1 MRVLIAEDDTTSRLI
16 LQEILTQLGHDVV
29 TAANGQ
35 EAWSIFNREHVP
47 LRHLRLDDAGS
58 RRHRAL
64 PPDPAP
70 RTGRGTPTS
79 SS

>member
-35 EAWSIFNREHVP
+35 
-47 LRHLRLDDAGS
+47 
-58 RRHRAL
+58 
-64 PPDPAP
+64 
-70 RTGRGTPTS
+70 
-79 SS
+79 